1 MNNSLAII
9 EGDIYAAKDGF
20 IKMLTDRNINFE
32 KEAGFAI
39 QLLQNNDYLLK
50 VGLANR
56 QSVVDAVT
64 NVAAIGISLNPA
76 KKLAYLVPRRPNKDK
91 PAVVCLDISYM
102 GLLEIAIA
110 SGSIKWGQAELVRES
125 DSFALNGFDRPPSHD
140 FNPFAKNRGAI
151 IGAYV
156 VVKTADGDYLT
167 TTMMIDEIY
176 AIRDRSESWKNGQ
189 KGPWKTDEGEMIKKT
204 VIKRAYKLW
213 PKTDRLDTAIHYL
226 NTDGGEGIRFENGN
240 ALPSAAGATNVDVEA
255 LISEAKK
262 TTTDEAALAYWR
274 SHNAK
279 LTNQPA
285 DHKKLK
291 AVIMA
296 HRAKLRE
303 QAEAD
308 AKRTVE
314 MPQAQPDQ
322 TDPAPP
328 AQEPKPA
335 VDDDFVRQMDA
346 ASGQQ
351 NDYTPE

>member
-20 IKMLTDRNINFE
+20 IKVLTDRNINFE

-39 QLLQNNDYLLK
+39 QLLQNSDYLLK

-76 KKLAYLVPRRPNKDK
+76 KKQAYLVPRDGK
-91 PAVVCLDISYM
+91 VCLDISYM
-102 GLLEIAIA
+102 GLLDLAIA
-110 SGSIKWGQAELVRES
+110 SGSILWGQAEIVRAT
-125 DSFALNGFDRPPSHD
+125 DVFALNGFDKPPTHS
-140 FNPFAKNRGAI
+140 FNPFAPDRGDI

-156 VVKTADGDYLT
+156 VVKTVTGDYLT
-167 TTMMIDEIY
+167 TSMPIAEIY
-176 AIRDRSESWKNGQ
+176 DIRDRSEAWKKKQ
-189 KGPWKTDEGEMIKKT
+189 AGPWKTDPGEMIKKT
-204 VIKRAYKLW
+204 VIKRAQKTW
-213 PKTDRLDTAIHYL
+213 PKTDRLKRADHYL
-226 NTDGGEGIRFENGN
+226 NTDGGEGIHFDHGN
-240 ALPSAAGATNVDVEA
+240 VLPSIAGATNVDVEA